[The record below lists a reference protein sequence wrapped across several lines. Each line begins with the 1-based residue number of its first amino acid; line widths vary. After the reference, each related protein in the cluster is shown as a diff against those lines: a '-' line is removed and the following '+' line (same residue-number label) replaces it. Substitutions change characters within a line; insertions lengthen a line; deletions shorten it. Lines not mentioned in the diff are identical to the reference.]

1 VAFFHLHTSISLF
14 STIFLLLDLGGFDGA
29 LTLSLADVL
38 RASAKRNDMR
48 HQRGASPAAK
58 EDGLQRCSPFPS
70 RKGPQLCSRE
80 QSEKSAPEERERER
94 EGGGPACRGRR
105 RCSCRGGKRQRG
117 WGQPRP
123 CAPARMGKAGPPWR
137 CDLLPATARSRP
149 PALRSGRRLQV
160 NASGVRAS
168 AEAGVVQWSAAGE
181 RECPSDRRAPP
192 RGPRRRRAVHLRRVE
207 AETEEGCVPASP
219 CFAARKPR
227 RRRATPPPDAGTEEA
242 MQGRRRRDG

>member
-1 VAFFHLHTSISLF
+1 MSFAHLQNG
-14 STIFLLLDLGGFDGA
+14 TICGTREEHPLPQKRMDSSGVPH
-29 LTLSLADVL
+29 SL
-38 RASAKRNDMR
+38 RAKAGSCAPASSRR
-48 HQRGASPAAK
+48 SQRWRDPPRAALAAHAGGAV
-58 EDGLQRCSPFPS
+58 
-70 RKGPQLCSRE
+70 
-80 QSEKSAPEERERER
+80 APEERERER
-94 EGGGPACRGRR
+94 EGGGPARRGRR
-105 RCSCRGGKRQRG
+105 RCSCRGRKRQRG

-137 CDLLPATARSRP
+137 CDLLPATARP